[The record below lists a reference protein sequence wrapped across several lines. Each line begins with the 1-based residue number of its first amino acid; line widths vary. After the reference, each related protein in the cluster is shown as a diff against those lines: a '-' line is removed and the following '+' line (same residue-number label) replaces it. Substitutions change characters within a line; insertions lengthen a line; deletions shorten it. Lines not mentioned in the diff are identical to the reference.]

1 MKFLTSNF
9 VQCASK
15 QCVSS
20 GNAFPLTFSAL
31 EMVQQEAEFDPEFLV
46 SMLERIDWAALVKV
60 ANDLGNESLP
70 DVKPEIDEPFAEGN
84 QGLLQELHS
93 LLIETCIVEGTMKC
107 ENCGHTYFIKN
118 SIPNFLLPPHLA
130 A

>member
-9 VQCASK
+9 VQCSSK

-60 ANDLGNESLP
+60 AND
-70 DVKPEIDEPFAEGN
+70 V
-84 QGLLQELHS
+84 
-93 LLIETCIVEGTMKC
+93 
-107 ENCGHTYFIKN
+107 
-118 SIPNFLLPPHLA
+118 SIRGGMRRNYEYRNGDRALRT
-130 A
+130 